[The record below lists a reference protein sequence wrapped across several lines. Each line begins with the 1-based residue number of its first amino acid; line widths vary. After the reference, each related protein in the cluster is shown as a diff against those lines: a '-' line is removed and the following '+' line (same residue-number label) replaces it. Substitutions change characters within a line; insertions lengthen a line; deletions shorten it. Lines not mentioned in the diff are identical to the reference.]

1 MNRGFGRCSFILSE
15 RFFVNGLAALILDP
29 SRVSLGPLVRDNLKR
44 AFRVVGC
51 PQLRGFR
58 YTIAMAACDQFRCVS
73 QLVITILSIRG
84 SAGGLYYSLDGGQCG
99 SIQMR
104 IIYDLTLHSLT
115 FGFQVLL
122 EVLERRR

>member
-1 MNRGFGRCSFILSE
+1 MRKVRSEAAADRIRYGREHDGNCPRLAGKGTDHGRGHTEDRI
-15 RFFVNGLAALILDP
+15 
-29 SRVSLGPLVRDNLKR
+29 GPQ
-44 AFRVVGC
+44 A
-51 PQLRGFR
+51 
-58 YTIAMAACDQFRCVS
+58 AACDQFRCAS